1 MVPKHPID
9 LSLLAETYEITPR
22 RENEVLTEWLSASYS
37 LTDFEEKLLRD
48 VFERT
53 KDYINYFNEEELKIQ
68 LISHI
73 FYLAALDLDGQIKV
87 YYERPLSAVVGE
99 FRLSV
104 VADCLVAT
112 PMPFNKPR
120 KPYFFLQEFKKG
132 KGDNKDPEA
141 QMLMAMLI
149 AQQKNQDGKP
159 IYGSFI
165 IGANWFFTTLTGT
178 DYCLSREFNAA
189 NYTDL
194 VQIVFLL
201 RHLRTLILER

>member
-1 MVPKHPID
+1 MAPKHPID

-22 RENEVLTEWLSASYS
+22 RESEELTEWLSASYS
-37 LTDFEEKLLRD
+37 LTDFEEKLLKD

-68 LISHI
+68 LIAHI
-73 FYLAALDLDGQIKV
+73 FYLAAIDLDGQIKV

-99 FRLSV
+99 FHLSV

-120 KPYFFLQEFKKG
+120 KPYFFLQESKKG
-132 KGDNKDPEA
+132 KGDNKDLEA

-165 IGANWFFTTLTGT
+165 IGANWFFTTLIGT
-178 DYCLSREFNAA
+178 DYCLSQEFNAA
-189 NYTDL
+189 NYADL
-194 VQIVFLL
+194 VQIVSLL
-201 RHLRTLILER
+201 RHLKTLILER